1 MDLLSGL
8 KRVANS
14 REKRLVNIADLSD
27 GFRGLL
33 KYLSE
38 IEKKQKDND
47 RIISSISASSTS
59 GEPVSELLLMGG

>member
-47 RIISSISASSTS
+47 KIISSISASSTS

>member
-8 KRVANS
+8 KRIANS
-14 REKRLVNIADLSD
+14 REKRLVNVSDLSD

-33 KYLSE
+33 KYLSV

-47 RIISSISASSTS
+47 KIISSISASSSS